1 MSWFFFTSRHKAGYT
16 PVPVDDRLLPSHSDQ
31 KSFDYSS
38 IFNYDG
44 GEEDMQFKSVFKF
57 EDVGRT
63 SYEADYFKY
72 MTDSGDQTPL
82 ITKLIMMSITGL
94 SYLLLL
100 ITFPIS
106 YWWCVIH
113 LSEHDRLVVFR
124 LGRMQGVRG
133 PGKVITFPW
142 MDECKKVDVRASAF
156 SVPPQQFITQDG
168 GIMEMGAEIQFEI
181 TDVETMVREVV
192 DHQDIL
198 RSLAKTLMT
207 KTLTKKTVQALT
219 KDKRLAAE
227 KIKDDLNNQVRKW
240 GIDIREVYLSDAKLL
255 KKPDEKSALAPV
267 LQNLGLRDEQD
278 FPSPEQF
285 VRGDYKQTNSDEA
298 DAEALNKLA
307 SAVGGMLHNTTPN
320 AGGFDLSAMA
330 SLMSNLGSGNKIQ
343 AVKMPAV
350 PDMGAGK
357 PGPAQVKSEW
367 HRGLEGII
375 CNDYIQLDSE
385 AHGVYELEI
394 LESRLG
400 TELFYI
406 DIASSYKTVTKA
418 LSKNRKCDV
427 AVSLT
432 SSDLAGVLQGTLS
445 PLQAYLTGKITANGD
460 VRKLMFFD
468 KLSSR
473 GHKPGS
479 MFTV

>member
-1 MSWFFFTSRHKAGYT
+1 M
-16 PVPVDDRLLPSHSDQ
+16 
-31 KSFDYSS
+31 
-38 IFNYDG
+38 
-44 GEEDMQFKSVFKF
+44 
-57 EDVGRT
+57 
-63 SYEADYFKY
+63 
-72 MTDSGDQTPL
+72 
-82 ITKLIMMSITGL
+82 
-94 SYLLLL
+94 
-100 ITFPIS
+100 
-106 YWWCVIH
+106 
-113 LSEHDRLVVFR
+113 
-124 LGRMQGVRG
+124 
-133 PGKVITFPW
+133 ITFPW

-168 GIMEMGAEIQFEI
+168 GIMDMGAEIQFEI

-219 KDKRLAAE
+219 KDKVCVKRDLNIFIMNHLLCLQRLAAE

-418 LSKNRKCDV
+418 LSKNRKCDM